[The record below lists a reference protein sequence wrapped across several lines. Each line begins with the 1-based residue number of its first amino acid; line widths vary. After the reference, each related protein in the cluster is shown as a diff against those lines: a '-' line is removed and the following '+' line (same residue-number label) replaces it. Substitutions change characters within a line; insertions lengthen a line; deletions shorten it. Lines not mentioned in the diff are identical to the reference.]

1 MRFAKQVT
9 IYAPR
14 AVVWDFLWDISKVAA
29 CIPGCQTVE
38 TLAPYTHYKATLQE
52 KVGPF
57 RLNVPLDI
65 DILERLGP
73 ERLVAQARGQDS
85 MARGHVKVDLVLALR
100 EVDWHSTALQVQ
112 ADVAV
117 LGKLGTLGH
126 SVIVRKGEA
135 IVEQFATALQA
146 ALQQERG

>member
-1 MRFAKQVT
+1 MRFVKQVM
-9 IYAPR
+9 IHASR

-29 CIPGCQTVE
+29 CIPGCQTAE
-38 TLAPYTHYKATLQE
+38 TLEPYAHYKATVQE

-85 MARGHVKVDLVLALR
+85 MTRGHVKVDLALALR
-100 EVDWHSTALQVQ
+100 EVDGYSTALQVQ

-135 IVEQFATALQA
+135 MVEQFATALQA
-146 ALQQERG
+146 ALQQESG

>member
-1 MRFAKQVT
+1 MRFVKQVT
-9 IYAPR
+9 IHAPR
-14 AVVWDFLWDISKVAA
+14 AVVWDCLWDIPKVAA
-29 CIPGCQTVE
+29 CIPGCHTAE
-38 TLAPYTHYKATLQE
+38 TLAPYTHYKATVQE

-65 DILERLGP
+65 DILERLSP

-85 MARGHVKVDLVLALR
+85 VARSHVKVDLALDLI
-100 EVDWHSTALQVQ
+100 EVDQHSTALQVQ

-135 IVEQFATALQA
+135 IVEQFATSLQA
-146 ALQQERG
+146 MLQQQCG

>member
-9 IYAPR
+9 IHAPR
-14 AVVWDFLWDISKVAA
+14 TAVWDFLWDISKVAA
-29 CIPGCQTVE
+29 CIPGCQTSE
-38 TLAPYTHYKATLQE
+38 TLEPYMHYKATVQE

-57 RLNVPLDI
+57 RLNVPLEI
-65 DILERLGP
+65 DILERIGP
-73 ERLVAQARGQDS
+73 ERLVVQARGQDS
-85 MARGHVKVDLVLALR
+85 VARSHVKVDLALALR
-100 EVDWHSTALQVQ
+100 EVDQHSTALQVQ

-117 LGKLGTLGH
+117 MGKLGTLGH

-135 IVEQFATALQA
+135 IVEQFATSLQA